1 MARMTA
7 PLNKLRAAIL
17 AARILASSVFVALLI
32 TALPAVA
39 QNTYT
44 PQRPV
49 LSPWLQLGQSNSGPL
64 DNYHTYVQPQLQ
76 LYDTLRQQSAEIE
89 RQQIGLQTLSYEVSS
104 PLGKQAAMV
113 PTGQGGTFM
122 NLGHYFGSNR
132 TSISRPA
139 TAAATRQAISH
150 GVAVPGVPS
159 F

>member
-1 MARMTA
+1 MAA
-7 PLNKLRAAIL
+7 PFSTTLVARVL
-17 AARILASSVFVALLI
+17 AGSLFVALVI
-32 TALPAVA
+32 TALPALA
-39 QNTYT
+39 QNSYT

-76 LYDTLRQQSAEIE
+76 LYDTLRQQSTEIE
-89 RQQIGLQTLSYEVSS
+89 RQKIGLQNLSYEVSS

-122 NLGHYFGSNR
+122 NLGHYYGSNR
-132 TSISRPA
+132 TSISRTPA
-139 TAAATRQAISH
+139 AAATRQAISRS
-150 GVAVPGVPS
+150 VAVPGVPS